1 LAEIKSDHDQMSI
14 ELFLKAADPSGK
26 KIFWIGLTDLF
37 QEGTWMWEPSHEL
50 ATYFNWMKGQPD
62 NQNGIEHFVH
72 LHNATYNYLD
82 LLVAKIIMKNIKY

>member
-1 LAEIKSDHDQMSI
+1 MSI

-72 LHNATYNYLD
+72 LHNATYNYQWND
-82 LLVAKIIMKNIKY
+82 CPNETCKNIMLALCQKIL